1 MKSKNIAI
9 TLLLFLLLLNRLP
22 AQVDSVYYGKP
33 AQKSSQV
40 REKPPSDFNWRERL
54 SFGGNF
60 MVWFGQSAYVY
71 LSPTVNLKLL
81 ERLYVGAGFIY
92 NYNMNYWQG
101 MKQEWTI
108 YGPHTYAMAFVTKS
122 IFAKIEY
129 NYLNQPDYNGYS
141 LQDKIWVNYIFAGG
155 GFSQRIGERSALYS
169 TIMFN
174 LSDSPQ
180 TYFYPNP
187 IIQVGILAG
196 F

>member
-1 MKSKNIAI
+1 MKSKNIAL

-40 REKPPSDFNWRERL
+40 REKPPYDFDWKERL

-60 MVWFGQSAYVY
+60 MVWFGSSAFVY
-71 LSPTVNLKLL
+71 LAPTVNLKFTD
-81 ERLYVGAGFIY
+81 RLHAGLGFIY
-92 NYNMNYWQG
+92 NYNMQYQG
-101 MKQEWTI
+101 PVKYEWSV
-108 YGPHTYAMAFVTKS
+108 YGLHTYAMAFVTKS
-122 IFAKIEY
+122 LFGKIEF
-129 NYLNQPDYNGYS
+129 NRLNQPDYYGFS
-141 LQDKIWVNYIFAGG
+141 LNDKIWVNYIYAGG
-155 GFSQRIGERSALYS
+155 GFSQRIGERSALYT

-180 TYFYPNP
+180 NYFYPNP